1 MAGSKHC
8 YSAYSKS
15 RGTKASKRSLIKRSK
30 NSSSSPVQSD
40 INISNRMFFE
50 TTYAVCKT
58 NPAFKQAVMSAFC
71 KKFAGAGPGTCFLI
85 HPWADGYASSSSEE
99 DDELDEWIERLL
111 DPRSFDERVEQM
123 MKEEAAR
130 KAHEQ
135 ERVDAI
141 IAARTV
147 HRIAC
152 AYPEDFP
159 EAH

>member
-1 MAGSKHC
+1 MAGSKQH
-8 YSAYSKS
+8 SKS
-15 RGTKASKRSLIKRSK
+15 RGTKASKRSLVKRSN
-30 NSSSSPVQSD
+30 NSSSSSVQSG

-58 NPAFKQAVMSAFC
+58 NPAFKQAVISAFC

-85 HPWADGYASSSSEE
+85 HPWADGYASSSSE
-99 DDELDEWIERLL
+99 DDELDDWLDRLL
-111 DPRSFDERVEQM
+111 DPRSFDERVEEI

-130 KAHEQ
+130 KAREQ

-159 EAH
+159 EA

>member
-1 MAGSKHC
+1 MAGSKQH
-8 YSAYSKS
+8 SKS
-15 RGTKASKRSLIKRSK
+15 RGTKASKRSLVKRSN
-30 NSSSSPVQSD
+30 NSSSSSVQSG

-58 NPAFKQAVMSAFC
+58 NPAFKQAVISAFC

-85 HPWADGYASSSSEE
+85 HPWADGYASSSSE
-99 DDELDEWIERLL
+99 DDELDDWLDRLL

-130 KAHEQ
+130 KAREQ

>member
-1 MAGSKHC
+1 MAGSKQH
-8 YSAYSKS
+8 SKS

-58 NPAFKQAVMSAFC
+58 NVAFKQAVISAFC
-71 KKFAGAGPGTCFLI
+71 KKFAGAGPGTSFLI
-85 HPWADGYASSSSEE
+85 HPWADGYESSSSSE
-99 DDELDEWIERLL
+99 DDDWIDRLL
-111 DPRSFDERVEQM
+111 SPQAMEEAIEQA

-130 KAHEQ
+130 KAREQ

-147 HRIAC
+147 HRI
-152 AYPEDFP
+152 E
-159 EAH
+159 